1 MATVHKTR
9 CKVVENPQGKPSPPL
24 LYPQRPMFWPPPHAS
39 WRTRP
44 PSFVFLYAM
53 RYAVSCSVPKH
64 SPRARDHVYLD
75 TQSLAPQHSKPSSA
89 AYFRPPLAP
98 MEGHSSQ
105 ESPNLAEEL
114 VMVKPTPLHALRKR
128 STQHENISTPNLT
141 NDACGSASHA
151 AAHLLCQLSLP
162 PLLHYLRSW
171 TRASSTCQGPLA
183 RVRRWRCCTPSSW
196 T

>member
-1 MATVHKTR
+1 
-9 CKVVENPQGKPSPPL
+9 
-24 LYPQRPMFWPPPHAS
+24 
-39 WRTRP
+39 
-44 PSFVFLYAM
+44 
-53 RYAVSCSVPKH
+53 
-64 SPRARDHVYLD
+64 
-75 TQSLAPQHSKPSSA
+75 
-89 AYFRPPLAP
+89 

-105 ESPNLAEEL
+105 ESPNLADEL

-171 TRASSTCQGPLA
+171 TRAFSTCQRPLA
-183 RVRRWRCCTPSSW
+183 RVRRWRCCTHSSW
-196 T
+196 TCGASPRQQTMAGRHGGWREAIRTSRSSESARTTLQHALCCMRCARSHRNWCQLRAKSEAWHCHP